1 MKTVII
7 LLGFL
12 ALGVQSQE
20 IPSSSGITRRVMD
33 DQDTILSNTV
43 KLASTSTSVYYNY
56 NYCQKYKVQ
65 TSPYYSI
72 L

>member
-33 DQDTILSNTV
+33 DQDTILSNTT

-65 TSPYYSI
+65 TYPYYSI